1 MRKVA
6 LTTSD
11 NPYDPID
18 DFDNW
23 FRFDCEH
30 NYLTCELLDRLSIT
44 SDLVSDDQNNYELE
58 RAIDTIIQLHPTLYK
73 KVIKES

>member
-44 SDLVSDDQNNYELE
+44 SDLVSDDQNSYELE

>member
-11 NPYDPID
+11 NPYDPIK

-30 NYLTCELLDRLSIT
+30 NYLSCELLDRIAFT
-44 SDLVSDDQNNYELE
+44 SDLVSDDQNDYELE
-58 RAIDTIIQLHPTLYK
+58 RAIDAIVDLHPTMYK
-73 KVIKES
+73 KVVNVS